1 MIHGNLVRKL
11 RWLCLKAHRLLYGKQ
26 HKIGNPRDKKRK
38 KESSEFVAFL
48 VVYFRVINAAMA
60 AVVIVALLLLCWV
73 KAGG

>member
-38 KESSEFVAFL
+38 KDSEFMAFL

-60 AVVIVALLLLCWV
+60 AIVVVALLLLCWV

>member
-11 RWLCLKAHRLLYGKQ
+11 RWLRLKAHRLLYGKQ

-38 KESSEFVAFL
+38 KDSEFVAFL
-48 VVYFRVINAAMA
+48 VVYFRVINAAMT
-60 AVVIVALLLLCWV
+60 AVVVVALLLLCWV